1 MLQNESL
8 ADRLVFRRPRRARF
22 HIGLPLALIRDHVD
36 SITRKQSRRRGAQQ
50 LVAAGPT
57 NRRRIPR
64 DARSEADGRT
74 GATALGS
81 GRADLSCH
89 PPRARSEEIPETCCE
104 RHVHSRSE
112 LVPWKRDPSRNSRA
126 GHPGWRRCS
135 SLKYSRYSHSSRLA
149 SRAPRSGTCASHHVS
164 RGLALPEEGSLMD
177 SLATLLGSYFERA
190 QRMEERFELTRGQV
204 SRTEAETANR
214 MRDAFLATVSHEL
227 RRHRAQRQH
236 PASAHRG
243 AARFISGGHGSI
255 RRHALAREP
264 EHHPRERR
272 RRRPTR
278 RGRPNHSAQSS
289 PNSSTG

>member
-1 MLQNESL
+1 MPMLQNESL

-112 LVPWKRDPSRNSRA
+112 LVPWKRDTSRNSRA
-126 GHPGWRRCS
+126 
-135 SLKYSRYSHSSRLA
+135 SRLA
-149 SRAPRSGTCASHHVS
+149 ALLVAQILPVFSLLAPCQPGAALRDLCNASRFQGTS
-164 RGLALPEEGSLMD
+164 LAGRRELMD

-190 QRMEERFELTRGQV
+190 QRMEER
-204 SRTEAETANR
+204 
-214 MRDAFLATVSHEL
+214 
-227 RRHRAQRQH
+227 
-236 PASAHRG
+236 
-243 AARFISGGHGSI
+243 
-255 RRHALAREP
+255 
-264 EHHPRERR
+264 
-272 RRRPTR
+272 
-278 RGRPNHSAQSS
+278 SS
-289 PNSSTG
+289 